1 MLFLILWIADRVS
14 KMYIVYAKA
23 VLKGKRNIEDIQD
36 EKFKEEVEWA
46 IDMLKV
52 ENGISLLDDFT
63 PKQLQKL

>member
-1 MLFLILWIADRVS
+1 
-14 KMYIVYAKA
+14 MYIVYAKA